1 MTIGCCCC
9 SYISVPP
16 RFPSQPM
23 KVDWGDLDY
32 LVVDMPP
39 GTGDV
44 QITLCQQMS
53 FAGQSNVSSHVRGG
67 IYLHLLPLTW
77 FTHFPEGA
85 VVVTTPQRLSLIDV
99 VKGIEMFQELKVC
112 NHLPSSSPCSHEL
125 SRRLTLLNGNFS
137 EWKFLRRS
145 LHWQ

>member
-1 MTIGCCCC
+1 MAMTMAVVGVVHEYPYHRT
-9 SYISVPP
+9 SHPNK
-16 RFPSQPM
+16 M

-32 LVVDMPP
+32 LVVDLPP

-53 FAGQSNVSSHVRGG
+53 FAGRSNVSAHVRRG

-99 VKGIEMFQELKVC
+99 VKGIEMFQELKVW
-112 NHLPSSSPCSHEL
+112 NDLSHPHPPSPLLFSLP
-125 SRRLTLLNGNFS
+125 T
-137 EWKFLRRS
+137 
-145 LHWQ
+145 